1 VISVPDTQRLKF
13 RWRGGVTQAA
23 PDLAGCERRYPALT
37 CNDLLGDAVG
47 LRQQTEAAQEQDDQD
62 DHNTNEKERQ
72 LPRHVKK
79 IEASPT
85 LAFFPVYPQRH
96 S

>member
-1 VISVPDTQRLKF
+1 MKDTQSR
-13 RWRGGVTQAA
+13 
-23 PDLAGCERRYPALT
+23 LT